1 MKNATIKLILFLGIL
16 NTPIMTMAAVITS
29 CPSGF
34 ATVQAQGINPPHLV
48 SSYSTL
54 AKKLQSCLPNESYTN
69 DICGLFVPTNYNLS
83 DTTGTYHYTYPC
95 PLSN

>member
-1 MKNATIKLILFLGIL
+1 MKNAIIKLIVFLGIL
-16 NTPIMTMAAVITS
+16 NTPIITMAAVITQ

-34 ATVQAQGINPPHLV
+34 TTVQAQGMNLSHLV

-54 AKKLQSCLPNESYTN
+54 AKKLQSCLPETHFTN
-69 DICGLFVPTNYNLS
+69 DICGLFVPTNYDLS